1 MAELERNIRD
11 HEIDVV
17 WFTNPPGAVV
27 SVPYIATVWD
37 LAHRARPYFP
47 EVSVTGWDWPAR
59 EQAYRTVLPR
69 ASFVLTGAE
78 AGKTE
83 IVRSYGVDPD
93 NVIVIPLPVPD
104 FDPPTATPAE
114 DTSIRRKYGIHG
126 DFIMYP
132 AQFWPHKNHIN
143 LLLALAHLKQH
154 HNLVLHA
161 VFTGSD
167 KGNIAHVQQ
176 CIYELG
182 LANEAHILGFVP
194 RADLVAL
201 YRSALALVFPS
212 YFGPDNLPPL
222 EAFSLGCP
230 VIASRVHGAE
240 EQLGKGA
247 LLFNPSN
254 PADIATQILAL
265 RSDQGLRR
273 QLLDNGARIA
283 SERTPQAYVAR
294 ILDLLDGFAL
304 MRHCWG
310 RGYRHT

>member
-1 MAELERNIRD
+1 MSSSVKRPLRVGIVSRVGAPTDGGSQAVVSTLLSAAAISQTPHRFIRIDASSGKLDQRNSSQLGHAKAAEPLLQRIRRRMRRGSRSDRRMAELERNICD
-11 HEIDVV
+11 QEIDVV

-37 LAHRARPYFP
+37 LAHRTRPYFP
-47 EVSVTGWDWPAR
+47 EVSVTGWTWPAR

-104 FDPPTATPAE
+104 FDPPVAATAE
-114 DTSIRRKYGIHG
+114 DASIRHKYGIGG

-154 HNLVLHA
+154 HNLVSHA

-167 KGNIAHVQQ
+167 KGNMADVQQ

-201 YRSALALVFPS
+201 YRNALALVFPS
-212 YFGPDNLPPL
+212 
-222 EAFSLGCP
+222 
-230 VIASRVHGAE
+230 
-240 EQLGKGA
+240 
-247 LLFNPSN
+247 
-254 PADIATQILAL
+254 
-265 RSDQGLRR
+265 
-273 QLLDNGARIA
+273 
-283 SERTPQAYVAR
+283 
-294 ILDLLDGFAL
+294 
-304 MRHCWG
+304 
-310 RGYRHT
+310 